1 MALLQWM
8 EIIFDV
14 ANVLQNSPNLR
25 RKKNN
30 EKTTYENK
38 KRKKTGKKLEE
49 TVI

>member
-14 ANVLQNSPNLR
+14 ANVLQNSP
-25 RKKNN
+25 KEKNN

-38 KRKKTGKKLEE
+38 KERKQAKKLEE